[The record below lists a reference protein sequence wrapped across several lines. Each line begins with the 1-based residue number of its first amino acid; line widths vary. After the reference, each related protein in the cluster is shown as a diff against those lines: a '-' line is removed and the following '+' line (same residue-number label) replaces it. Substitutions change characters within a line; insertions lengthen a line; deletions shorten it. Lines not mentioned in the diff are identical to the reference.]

1 MASSRPDAPRPNP
14 RPEAPRPENPLP
26 REVGVGCRI
35 VREELGQTVK
45 KRSVFSFLIYVYRRL
60 LCHIYDHD
68 EKLPYDHKFLCFVF
82 LRSFFYFS
90 IFLSSSAVTMGDF
103 FCLTVC
109 PRGKWYSLKVSHF
122 PTSLNNLNCAFAYSD
137 TGLLPGNNCVL
148 CSMRF
153 GNKYFPLEF

>member
-1 MASSRPDAPRPNP
+1 MIINSCFP
-14 RPEAPRPENPLP
+14 
-26 REVGVGCRI
+26 
-35 VREELGQTVK
+35 
-45 KRSVFSFLIYVYRRL
+45 VFFFLFFQFCPHQLSQWVI
-60 LCHIYDHD
+60 
-68 EKLPYDHKFLCFVF
+68 FFV
-82 LRSFFYFS
+82 S
-90 IFLSSSAVTMGDF
+90 
-103 FCLTVC
+103 VC

>member
-45 KRSVFSFLIYVYRRL
+45 KRSVFSFLIYVYLML
-60 LCHIYDHD
+60 LYYVIYMIMSN
-68 EKLPYDHKFLCFVF
+68 YDHKFLFSCV
-82 LRSFFYFS
+82 LFFIFS
-90 IFLSSSAVTMGDF
+90 ILSSSAVTLGDF

-109 PRGKWYSLKVSHF
+109 LGKMVESESF
-122 PTSLNNLNCAFAYSD
+122 AFSD
-137 TGLLPGNNCVL
+137 F
-148 CSMRF
+148 R
-153 GNKYFPLEF
+153 

>member
-60 LCHIYDHD
+60 LYMIMMSNYRMIINSCV
-68 EKLPYDHKFLCFVF
+68 LFSCVL
-82 LRSFFYFS
+82 FF
-90 IFLSSSAVTMGDF
+90 IFQFFCPHQLSPLMGDF

-122 PTSLNNLNCAFAYSD
+122 PTSLNNLNCGFAYSE
-137 TGLLPGNNCVL
+137 TGLLPGNNC
-148 CSMRF
+148 S
-153 GNKYFPLEF
+153 LEYEVW

>member
-1 MASSRPDAPRPNP
+1 MIMMR
-14 RPEAPRPENPLP
+14 
-26 REVGVGCRI
+26 
-35 VREELGQTVK
+35 
-45 KRSVFSFLIYVYRRL
+45 
-60 LCHIYDHD
+60 
-68 EKLPYDHKFLCFVF
+68 KLPYDHKFLCFVF